1 MKPRV
6 TTLLVAV
13 SALAVGYLW
22 GFASYK
28 FEWFPFY
35 AAKRML
41 RVLMPSDASTMIGFN
56 QFEGRT
62 AVPCSDLGTRTLVI
76 LTFGQSNAAN
86 SGDRLL
92 EELPTNLYNFNVIDG
107 RCYAAREPL
116 LGPTGDGGATSTRLG
131 ALLAAEDRGRNV
143 LLAPIAVSGS
153 SMQEWTRTGEHF
165 ARLSKAIGVLAKQ
178 ALPVSAA
185 LWQQGESDSGT
196 SSDQY
201 VDWFSDML
209 SGMRDLGYRGP
220 VIVAHS
226 TRCHAEPHASV
237 RAANEKLAASRLNVH
252 RGPDFDAFIGAEYR
266 YDGCHFN
273 DRGQAASA
281 RQWQA
286 ALHGAMER

>member
-6 TTLLVAV
+6 TTYLVAV
-13 SALAVGYLW
+13 AALAVGYLW

-35 AAKRML
+35 AAKSLL
-41 RVLMPSDASTMIGFN
+41 RVLMPGDASTMIGFN
-56 QFEGRT
+56 RLEGRA
-62 AVPCSDLGTRTLVI
+62 AVACSDLGTRPLVV

-92 EELPTNLYNFNVIDG
+92 GELPTNLYNFNVVDG
-107 RCYAAREPL
+107 RCYVAKEPL
-116 LGPTGDGGATSTRLG
+116 LGATGDGGSTSTRLG
-131 ALLAAEDRGRNV
+131 VLLAAEDRRRNV

-153 SMQEWTRTGEHF
+153 SMQEWTRGGEHYS
-165 ARLSKAIGVLAKQ
+165 RLSKTIGVLAQ
-178 ALPVSAA
+178 HSLSINAA

-196 SSDQY
+196 SADQY
-201 VDWFSDML
+201 VEWFSNML

-226 TRCHAEPHASV
+226 TRCHGAPHAAV
-237 RAANEKLAASRLNVH
+237 RAANEKLAAARLNVH
-252 RGPDFDAFIGAEYR
+252 QGPDLDAFTGPEYR

-273 DRGQAASA
+273 ERGQSASA
-281 RQWQA
+281 LQWQA
-286 ALHGAMER
+286 ALHAAMER